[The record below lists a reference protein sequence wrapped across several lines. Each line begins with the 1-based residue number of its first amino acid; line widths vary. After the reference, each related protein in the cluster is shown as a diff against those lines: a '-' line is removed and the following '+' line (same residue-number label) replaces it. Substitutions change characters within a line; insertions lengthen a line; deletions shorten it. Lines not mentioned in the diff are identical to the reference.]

1 MSGRGDDISTDQALA
16 LAARAGSSRAF
27 AELVGRHQ
35 SAVRAFLRRVCRDEH
50 EADDLAQETFL
61 TAWTK
66 LGTLKPEA
74 SVRSWLCGL
83 AWRKAQTAQRGRA
96 RAAARDR
103 QWLET
108 RPAFDTPAARDQIA
122 VRKALMSLPR
132 DQRAV
137 VALCLAADWSHAE
150 AAEALGLPL
159 GTVKSH
165 AARGRAKMLEAMG
178 DTP

>member
-1 MSGRGDDISTDQALA
+1 MSAAGAENQTDQALVQ
-16 LAARAGSSRAF
+16 AARAGSTRAF
-27 AELVGRHQ
+27 AELVNRRQAG
-35 SAVRAFLRRVCRDEH
+35 VRAFLRRVH
-50 EADDLAQETFL
+50 PVPAEADDLAQETFL
-61 TAWTK
+61 TAWSR

-83 AWRKAQTAQRGRA
+83 AWRKAQTAQRSRT
-96 RAAARDR
+96 RSAARDR
-103 QWLET
+103 QWLDT
-108 RPAFDTPAARDQIA
+108 RPEFDTPASRDQAA
-122 VRKALMSLPR
+122 VRTALEALPP

-165 AARGRAKMLEAMG
+165 ANRGRAKLLQAMG
-178 DTP
+178 EEP